1 MKNIIE
7 FNTKMNCYN
16 CKKLGFFI
24 YTPGGANST
33 TCPICGDNEWKYNNY
48 NNPIYKEYLEKYGY
62 DYDDTP
68 YYVTGNSEIEKI
80 IGHHEYHF
88 CGVCKIIYHTEH
100 DAHYRGGCTDN
111 IYNGYL
117 VGEWEYQGNKYIG
130 MPCFDNDEE
139 YMKTIKDINILKM
152 ICPNDEL
159 KQGYCSGP
167 EYKGF
172 KR

>member
-1 MKNIIE
+1 
-7 FNTKMNCYN
+7 
-16 CKKLGFFI
+16 
-24 YTPGGANST
+24 
-33 TCPICGDNEWKYNNY
+33 
-48 NNPIYKEYLEKYGY
+48 
-62 DYDDTP
+62 
-68 YYVTGNSEIEKI
+68 
-80 IGHHEYHF
+80 
-88 CGVCKIIYHTEH
+88 
-100 DAHYRGGCTDN
+100 
-111 IYNGYL
+111 
-117 VGEWEYQGNKYIG
+117 